1 MRVYIFLKLCAV
13 GWAMAI
19 IFLSHQKMLHAPLLD
34 SRFFVRQPLVID
46 QVSIKNKKWCVL
58 WLNREAGSI
67 IYAEVMVTE
76 LEIIKFLNLSPPC

>member
-1 MRVYIFLKLCAV
+1 
-13 GWAMAI
+13 
-19 IFLSHQKMLHAPLLD
+19 LLD

-46 QVSIKNKKWCVL
+46 QVSIKKKKWCVL

-76 LEIIKFLNLSPPC
+76 LEIIKF